1 MAENRWT
8 SLGENAWTS
17 LGENTW
23 TSIARKMTQSVFFI
37 FLILGIVL
45 GLA

>member
-23 TSIARKMTQSVFFI
+23 TSIARKMTVADPQQIEHHRYPFEPV
-37 FLILGIVL
+37 
-45 GLA
+45 